1 MTKEAEELTEML
13 KAAEAE
19 KPEFV
24 LSAEQVA
31 EKVTAMPIV
40 ESRVRVSKD
49 GEYVVHETRIVDIK
63 PVSYYGKMFERQGKK
78 KAG

>member
-1 MTKEAEELTEML
+1 MGGDNTTKRAEELAKML

-19 KPEFV
+19 EPEFV
-24 LSAEQVA
+24 LAPEQVA

-40 ESRVRVSKD
+40 ESRVRLSKD

-63 PVSYYGKMFERQGKK
+63 PISYYAKMFGHQ
-78 KAG
+78 

>member
-1 MTKEAEELTEML
+1 ML

-19 KPEFV
+19 ESEFV
-24 LSAEQVA
+24 LAPERVA

-40 ESRVRVSKD
+40 ESRVRLSKD

-63 PVSYYGKMFERQGKK
+63 PIGYYAKMFGHQ
-78 KAG
+78 